1 MRREQKGGKERREG
15 RGRERSDVTDEKEIK
30 GGGGW
35 NKRAKGRRG
44 KEKKMAGNGKKEIAE
59 VEGRDKDGEMR
70 TEARDMVG
78 GRGKGDGGRR
88 D

>member
-1 MRREQKGGKERREG
+1 MRREQKGGKGRREG

-44 KEKKMAGNGKKEIAE
+44 KEKKMAGNGKKEIA
-59 VEGRDKDGEMR
+59 
-70 TEARDMVG
+70 
-78 GRGKGDGGRR
+78 
-88 D
+88 